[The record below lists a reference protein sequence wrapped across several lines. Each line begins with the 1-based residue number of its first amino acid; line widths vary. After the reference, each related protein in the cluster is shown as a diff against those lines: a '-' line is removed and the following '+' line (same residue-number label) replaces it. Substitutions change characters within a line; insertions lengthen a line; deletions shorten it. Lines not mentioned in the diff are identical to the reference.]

1 MADFDRQKVA
11 TELRKFRKKLRQIE
25 KLEDLERELTEEEYL
40 KVMVKVKISYWN
52 CAMVN
57 NSYVNNTRLVAAM
70 ITNSSADYTSLLTV
84 CK

>member
-57 NSYVNNTRLVAAM
+57 NIATFNTRLVAAM